1 MSQQEMFQPKGSR
14 AQWKTIFERL
24 STMDIGDQITD
35 EELIALL
42 PDAAARSWHG
52 ATQRA
57 IKECETELKRSFSRI
72 RNVGYRMVHAR
83 EHEQLVTQQR
93 TRARRRLT
101 AGQRKAHA
109 ADRTMLTPDERRRM
123 DALELN
129 MAQNAD
135 MLKRLDRGL
144 KTERQERKAET
155 AQLAED
161 VAEMKTQLEALLSRH
176 GKSVPTT

>member
-1 MSQQEMFQPKGSR
+1 MSQQELFQPKGAQ

-24 STMDIGDQITD
+24 STMDIGQQVTD

-42 PDAAARSWHG
+42 PDAAEGSWRG
-52 ATQRA
+52 ATLRA
-57 IKECETELKRSFSRI
+57 IKECETELKRSFTRV

-109 ADRTMLTPDERRRM
+109 ADRTLLSPEERRRM
-123 DALELN
+123 DALEMN
-129 MAQNAD
+129 MAQQAD

-161 VAEMKTQLEALLSRH
+161 VASMKTQLEALLSKH
-176 GKSVPTT
+176 GKAAAQ